1 MFHTFAAAKI
11 KRYYVVMQR
20 QYETVLILTPLLTDE
35 QVKEAVKRFKEVIEK
50 EGAELI
56 HEENWG
62 LKKLAYPIGKKSTG
76 FYHLF
81 EFKGSPE
88 FVAKWETEF
97 KRDERV
103 MRFLTVHLDKYGIE
117 YNEKRKKGELGR
129 KAKQE
134 VNQGTEEEEV
144 K

>member
-1 MFHTFAAAKI
+1 MFHTFAAGKI
-11 KRYYVVMQR
+11 KRYFVIMQR
-20 QYETVLILTPLLTDE
+20 QYETVLVLTPLLTDE
-35 QVKEAVKRFKEVIEK
+35 QVKEAVQRFKELIEK

-56 HEENWG
+56 HQENWG
-62 LKKLAYPIGKKSTG
+62 LKKLAYPIDKKSTG

-81 EFKGSPE
+81 EFKASPE
-88 FVAKWETEF
+88 FVTKWETEF

-117 YNEKRKKGELGR
+117 YNEKRNKGELGR

-134 VNQGTEEEEV
+134 VNQGTEEEV

>member
-1 MFHTFAAAKI
+1 MFHTFAAGKI
-11 KRYYVVMQR
+11 KRYFVIMQR
-20 QYETVLILTPLLTDE
+20 QYETVLVLTPLLTDE
-35 QVKEAVKRFKEVIEK
+35 QVKETVQRFKELIEK

-56 HEENWG
+56 HQENWG
-62 LKKLAYPIGKKSTG
+62 LKKLAYPIDKKSTG

-81 EFKGSPE
+81 EFKASPE
-88 FVAKWETEF
+88 FVTKWETEF

-117 YNEKRKKGELGR
+117 YNEKRNKGELGR

-134 VNQGTEEEEV
+134 VNQGTEEEV

>member
-1 MFHTFAAAKI
+1 
-11 KRYYVVMQR
+11 MQR
-20 QYETVLILTPLLTDE
+20 QYETVLVLTPLLTDE
-35 QVKEAVKRFKEVIEK
+35 QVKEAVQRFKELIEK

-56 HEENWG
+56 HQENWG
-62 LKKLAYPIGKKSTG
+62 LKKLAYPIDKKSTG

-81 EFKGSPE
+81 EFKASPE
-88 FVAKWETEF
+88 FVTKWETEF

-117 YNEKRKKGELGR
+117 YNEKRNKGELGR

-134 VNQGTEEEEV
+134 VNQGTEEEV

>member
-1 MFHTFAAAKI
+1 MFRTFAAAKI
-11 KRYYVVMQR
+11 KPYYVIMQR

-35 QVKEAVKRFKEVIEK
+35 QVKETVKRFKELLEK

-56 HEENWG
+56 HQENWG
-62 LKKLAYPIGKKSTG
+62 LKKLAYPIDKKSTG

-81 EFKGSPE
+81 EFKASPE
-88 FVAKWETEF
+88 FITKWETEF

-117 YNEKRKKGELGR
+117 YNEKRNKGELGR